1 MKNLVVALVILFSQ
15 TTLAQASDRKS
26 LQLSPTTTIKRN
38 APGLRVLIV
47 VTTREVKTRELIGS
61 RFREGNFPELTTI
74 VQNITLTVNGKDMF
88 VPPSAFMDLYW
99 VYEAELALTRNS
111 AALIIYGGDGMESFK
126 VRIEFDKARVKRR
139 ALFSPAR
146 SAKPAEQT
154 LYYEPTSN

>member
-1 MKNLVVALVILFSQ
+1 MAIV
-15 TTLAQASDRKS
+15 QASDRKS
-26 LQLSPTTTIKRN
+26 LQLAPTTTITGN

-61 RFREGNFPELTTI
+61 RFQEGNFPEITTI

-88 VPPSAFMDLYW
+88 VPRLAFMDLYW

-111 AALIIYGGDGMESFK
+111 AALIIHGGDGMESFK

-139 ALFSPAR
+139 ALFSPVR

-154 LYYEPTSN
+154 LYYEPALNEFR